1 MMYWTDSELRFT
13 DWLLMGLSMVV
24 FWVGLIALAV
34 LVVRQLAIRG
44 QWGRPGPAKGVDPLQ
59 LLGERLARGDIDPE
73 EYLRRRELLSGAGRD
88 VGNETR

>member
-24 FWVGLIALAV
+24 FWVGLIALAA
-34 LVVRQLAIRG
+34 LVVRQLTIRG
-44 QWGRPGPAKGVDPLQ
+44 QWGQAGPARGVDPLQ